1 MKIIRVAMLVMAL
14 ALPVFA
20 GEIPNGVTAAGQI
33 QSGAIA
39 PDSTTEVSVA
49 GEIPNGDTLMI
60 LLTLI
65 IR

>member
-1 MKIIRVAMLVMAL
+1 MKIIRVVLLVMAL

-33 QSGAIA
+33 QYDVTAS
-39 PDSTTEVSVA
+39 DSTTEVSAA
-49 GEIPNGDTLMI
+49 GEIPNGDTLLI

-65 IR
+65 VR